1 MTWLGLA
8 KIAKMIGGELQGE
21 DRQISSISIDSRT
34 VQNDQ
39 LFIAINGE
47 NFDAH
52 DFVASIENKAAAAL
66 VHKKIDCDLPQIIV
80 EDTLKS
86 LGVFAAA
93 CRQQFSKPVIGLTGS
108 NGKTTV
114 KEMLAAIL
122 ACKGEVMA
130 TFGNL
135 NNDIGLPLTL
145 LRLREHYDYAVIE
158 MGANH
163 FGEIDYLSKITQPDV
178 AILNNAGAAHLEGFG
193 DVKGVSRAKAEIFN
207 GLSDDGIAVIN
218 GDDQYADY
226 WLSCNENRKTI
237 TFGFN
242 DQADVKGELS
252 GDGLLIQIADQQQ
265 IVKLALL
272 GRHNAMNALAASATA
287 MAIGVDLTIIKQGLE
302 GLQAVKGRLA
312 LITGINGINGNQIID
327 DTYNANPDSARV
339 AIDVLAE
346 KSDSKRILVLGDMA
360 ELGDNAVQFH
370 QDIGAYAKSQG
381 IDALYCLGEYSKA
394 ASEGFADKGFHFDT
408 IEPLLKVLQQTIK
421 QQEQLGDKQT
431 VTVLVKGSRS
441 MQMER
446 VVEALSNKNHQ
457 TQAVEDLNNNNDSAE
472 VVPC

>member
-8 KIAKMIGGELQGE
+8 EIAQMVGGDLQGD
-21 DRQISSISIDSRT
+21 DRQISSVSTDSRT

-52 DFVASIENKAAAAL
+52 NFVASIENKAAAAL
-66 VHKKIDCDLPQIIV
+66 VHKKIECDLAQIIV

-145 LRLREHYDYAVIE
+145 LRLREHDDYAVIE

-163 FGEIDYLSKITQPDV
+163 FGEIDYLSNITQPDV

-218 GDDQYADY
+218 ADDQYADY

-237 TFGFN
+237 TFGFS

-252 GDGLLIQIADQQQ
+252 NAGLLIQIADEKQV
-265 IVKLALL
+265 VKLALL
-272 GRHNAMNALAASATA
+272 GRHNAMNALAASAAA
-287 MAIGVDLTIIKQGLE
+287 MAIGMDLTIIKQGLE
-302 GLQAVKGRLA
+302 SLQAVKGRLA
-312 LITGINGINGNQIID
+312 LIEGINGSQIID
-327 DTYNANPDSARV
+327 DTYNANPDSARA

-360 ELGDNAVQFH
+360 ELGDNAVQLH

-394 ASEGFADKGFHFDT
+394 ASESFADKGFHFDA
-408 IEPLLKVLQQTIK
+408 IESLLEALQHIIK
-421 QQEQLGDKQT
+421 QQEQLGDKQA

-446 VVEALSNKNHQ
+446 VVEALSCKNN
-457 TQAVEDLNNNNDSAE
+457 QAKVVGELNNNNGLAE
-472 VVPC
+472 VVLC